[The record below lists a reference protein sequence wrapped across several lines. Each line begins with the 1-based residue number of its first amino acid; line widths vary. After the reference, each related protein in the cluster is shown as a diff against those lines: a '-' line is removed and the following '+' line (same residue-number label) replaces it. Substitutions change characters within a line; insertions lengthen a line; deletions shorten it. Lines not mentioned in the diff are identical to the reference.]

1 MAGSREAAA
10 SAVEKRKKR
19 PKRERK
25 KEETKKKH
33 RNENRAK
40 EHISRFE
47 LAVKTDRRVEFR
59 VPSIQHLRSL
69 YSSSLASLTYN
80 TPHTEPAEKKRPT
93 PAKNNNHDN
102 NTRTICVI

>member
-1 MAGSREAAA
+1 M
-10 SAVEKRKKR
+10 EKRKKR
-19 PKRERK
+19 PERERS
-25 KEETKKKH
+25 KEETKLWH
-33 RNENRAK
+33 SIEYCAK

-80 TPHTEPAEKKRPT
+80 TPHTEPAENGGPT
-93 PAKNNNHDN
+93 PAKNGILDSD
-102 NTRTICVI
+102 TRTICVI